1 MFPNATPEMHLEA
14 CKILIEKLPV
24 EPINY
29 RSVLY
34 RSLDRPPR
42 LITVNDFRFVWL
54 AQLDR
59 IRDQIEALKLL
70 DIHPNYG
77 EYSHQYKIP
86 RRSSHETK
94 IKKHSRENE
103 DKGIPPLLCT
113 GCGRKGHAVAT
124 CFFRSSPYHNET
136 ATPFL
141 KSAGG
146 KKLLAVDPDAV
157 YIPSE
162 RGQTFI
168 LFLLVELRCHNNG
181 YTSRGKETKR

>member
-1 MFPNATPEMHLEA
+1 MQLEA
-14 CKILIEKLPV
+14 TKILIEKLPL
-24 EPINY
+24 EPVNF
-29 RSVLY
+29 RGVLH
-34 RSLDRPPR
+34 RPLDRTPR

-70 DIHPNYG
+70 DIHPSYG
-77 EYSHQYKIP
+77 EYSHQYKVVRHP
-86 RRSSHETK
+86 PQETK
-94 IKKHSRENE
+94 IKKRPRDNE

-124 CFFRSSPYHNET
+124 CFFRASPYYNET

-146 KKLLAVDPDAV
+146 KKLLAVNP
-157 YIPSE
+157 IN
-162 RGQTFI
+162 I
-168 LFLLVELRCHNNG
+168 LIKVRRNCVQFVVVV
-181 YTSRGKETKR
+181 